1 MLRHLTF
8 VASLL
13 ILVACTLPEPESSSS
28 KVQYNE
34 QPQPSNLLVEDN
46 IHPLNVHTE
55 TPRLSW
61 HANVKAQEAFQIQ
74 VATSRDKLI
83 SGLPDLWDSEKVISS
98 ISVNV
103 PYQGTALE
111 ANSKAVWKVRVWSN
125 FVYASGYFR
134 FFFLSAE
141 ALPIR
146 LIRR

>member
-46 IHPLNVHTE
+46 IHPLNVHNE

-61 HANVKAQEAFQIQ
+61 HANVEAQEAFQIQ
-74 VATSRDKLI
+74 VATTQDKLV
-83 SGLPDLWDSEKVISS
+83 SGFPDLWDSEKIISS

-103 PYQGTALE
+103 PYQGPTLE
-111 ANSKAVWKVRVWSN
+111 ANSKAVWRVRVWSK
-125 FVYASGYFR
+125 G
-134 FFFLSAE
+134 AE
-141 ALPIR
+141 TPGEWSPP
-146 LIRR
+146 LILGNGVT